1 MKDSEEIKG
10 TEVFVKYL
18 EQMKI
23 LWYSQNTIVCHTPS
37 GARHRPALYLGF
49 IWHSSSKTTEIY
61 THITAKT
68 SIMLAPLD
76 EMNI

>member
-10 TEVFVKYL
+10 TEVFVKCL

-37 GARHRPALYLGF
+37 GARNCAIFKLYLG
-49 IWHSSSKTTEIY
+49 
-61 THITAKT
+61 TAVLK
-68 SIMLAPLD
+68 
-76 EMNI
+76 